1 LCFTYLG
8 YFFIL
13 EVLWSRTPGK
23 FMQGLVVRNI
33 DGTRSSL
40 KSRLVR
46 TIAGLL
52 EANPILFG
60 GIPAG
65 IAIISFRKEATNW

>member
-1 LCFTYLG
+1 
-8 YFFIL
+8 
-13 EVLWSRTPGK
+13 
-23 FMQGLVVRNI
+23 MQGLVVRNI